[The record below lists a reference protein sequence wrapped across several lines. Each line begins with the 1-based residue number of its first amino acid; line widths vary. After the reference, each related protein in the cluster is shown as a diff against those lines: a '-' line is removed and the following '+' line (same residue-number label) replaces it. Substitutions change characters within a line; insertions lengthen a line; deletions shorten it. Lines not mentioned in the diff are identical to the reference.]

1 MDIYLVPGLG
11 ADHRLFQRLD
21 LAPHQAH
28 PLNWPVMPEGSSL
41 PDYAR
46 VLADQVD
53 RTRPHALAGVSMG
66 GMVVQEMAALTRP
79 QHTVIISSWKGPQE
93 MPPPIRVLRG
103 THAERILTPVFMK
116 RTLPLMRWQM
126 GVETEADKALFDAF
140 IAATPLEQLRVQIA
154 AVLAWEGPSKPVEGL
169 VHIHGS
175 ADRLMPIWHIQRP
188 VRVAGGGHFMV
199 YNRAEDV
206 SQLVLQAVKAQATPT
221 GIDASL

>member
-21 LAPHQAH
+21 LAPHPVH
-28 PLNWPVMPEGSSL
+28 PLNWPAMPEGSSL
-41 PDYAR
+41 ADFAR

-79 QHTVIISSWKGPQE
+79 VRTVVISSWKGPQE

-103 THAERILTPVFMK
+103 THAERILTPAFMK
-116 RTLPLMRWQM
+116 RTLPLIRWQM

-140 IAATPLEQLRVQIA
+140 IAATPLEQVRVQIA
-154 AVLAWEGPSKPVEGL
+154 AVLAWEGPSRPVEGL

-175 ADRLMPIWHIQRP
+175 GDRLMPIWHIQRP
-188 VRVAGGGHFMV
+188 LRVEGGGHFMV
-199 YNRAEDV
+199 HNRAEDV
-206 SQLVLQAVKAQATPT
+206 SQLVLQALEAQATPSGNGT
-221 GIDASL
+221 SL